1 MGLLRLFFAGGIVM
15 WPLLAASLLVVTLV
29 LERSRFWWQIHQQQA
44 TAMRHVLKTYAE
56 TPQVAIEALQQ
67 QRHLPL
73 ARIFLAALTLDQA
86 TPDEFRLALESA
98 AQAELPLLKRF
109 NTLFD
114 TVIGAAP
121 LLGLLGTILGLIGAL
136 SSIDVGDVGGEGTV
150 MVTAGIGEALVST
163 AFGLMV
169 ALLALLFAN
178 LFQGLYR
185 RQRSIIEDYTGRL
198 ELIYRGYYRRYLARA
213 RDLKS
218 DPMGR

>member
-1 MGLLRLFFAGGIVM
+1 M
-15 WPLLAASLLVVTLV
+15 WPLLAASILVVTLV
-29 LERSRFWWQIHQQQA
+29 LERSRFWWQIHQQQEPA
-44 TAMRHVLKTYAE
+44 LRQALTTYAQ
-56 TPQVAIEALQQ
+56 TPQAAIDGLHQH
-67 QRHLPL
+67 RHLPL
-73 ARIFLAALTLDQA
+73 ARIFLAALTLEQA

-136 SSIDVGDVGGEGTV
+136 SSVDVGDIGGQETAA
-150 MVTAGIGEALVST
+150 VTAGIGEALVST

-185 RQRSIIEDYTGRL
+185 RQRAIIEDYTGRL
-198 ELIYRGYYRRYLARA
+198 ELLYRGYYRRYLNRS
-213 RDLKS
+213 RDRK
-218 DPMGR
+218 PQ